1 MIDFP
6 FFRYIPKGM
15 REPWQRQG
23 TLNRRYNKYAPKL
36 QVPLKV
42 GGLVAT
48 NMLPSFKF
56 LHILC
61 GIFTSTTNMRQNL
74 VSHVGGL
81 ITTKML
87 PSFKFC
93 IT

>member
-1 MIDFP
+1 
-6 FFRYIPKGM
+6 M

-42 GGLVAT
+42 SGLVA
-48 NMLPSFKF
+48 
-56 LHILC
+56 
-61 GIFTSTTNMRQNL
+61 
-74 VSHVGGL
+74 
-81 ITTKML
+81 TKML

-93 IT
+93 PELQDLHIIGAVDSSQMHQS